1 MKARQHNARARLTTA
16 YITVLNIGVVLMFA
30 VILWP
35 QPEPVVIANAYSA
48 PRGVVQQQ
56 AARKP
61 VVGTAARVTVPSV
74 GIDETVRSGPYDIQN
89 KSWTIDNQSA
99 FHADVTV
106 PVNNTNGTSLIYGHA
121 DQNLFGR
128 LPEVTTG
135 AIATVYTVEGIRFT
149 YDFESSRQVDP
160 TDVSALTSSGPAKLL
175 LQTCSG
181 PFDMYRTLATFRL
194 REVVRDV

>member
-1 MKARQHNARARLTTA
+1 MTTRRRTNEA
-16 YITVLNIGVVLMFA
+16 WVTRSYITALNVGVVLMFA
-30 VILWP
+30 AIL
-35 QPEPVVIANAYSA
+35 A
-48 PRGVVQQQ
+48 PRAEPIVVANVQ
-56 AARKP
+56 ANPRASEQSQGRKP
-61 VVGTAARVTVPSV
+61 IIGTAARVTVLSV

-89 KSWTIDNQSA
+89 KSWTIDSQSA

-128 LPEVTTG
+128 LPEVTDG
-135 AIATVYTVEGIRFT
+135 ATAVVYTLEGFRFT

-194 REVVRDV
+194 REVVRDA